1 MSPSL
6 LIIGLC
12 LAAVMGTGV
21 PAAKYP
27 AGVDPRACPNY
38 PYCDNTA
45 LAVGHHGAVAPY
57 AAPLHSTYGH
67 QSAIAH
73 GADTEYPAG
82 VSPHSCP
89 NYPYCGPT
97 PVHTYAGAYRWSGL
111 THGVVRPGF
120 YGGYA
125 GPILRHGIT
134 ADRYGAGARYP
145 AGVDPHS
152 CPNYPYCHH

>member
-1 MSPSL
+1 MPSS
-6 LIIGLC
+6 LIIFLAC
-12 LAAVMGTGV
+12 VAAAVGTGV
-21 PAAKYP
+21 PAARYP
-27 AGVDPRACPNY
+27 AGVDPKSCPNY

-45 LAVGHHGAVAPY
+45 LAVAHHGAVAPY
-57 AAPLHSTYGH
+57 AANVYSTYGNH
-67 QSAIAH
+67 GAIAH
-73 GADTEYPAG
+73 GAVANYPAG

-97 PVHTYAGAYRWSGL
+97 PHHAYDGAYRWSGL
-111 THGVVRPGF
+111 THGVVRLGF
-120 YGGYA
+120 YGA
-125 GPILRHGIT
+125 HARPILTHGIT